1 MNKRQYKK
9 SRKKIN
15 KVCILDEF
23 FLLDFTPEEYQ
34 NYLEDIEEYS
44 YRHHRFKH
52 YKDKISGVIDFSYHP
67 PVSKRYSV
75 QESIM
80 IKDIRDIRTY
90 IQQCLNRKA
99 EV

>member
-23 FLLDFTPEEYQ
+23 FLLDYTPEEYQ

-44 YRHHRFKH
+44 YRHHRYKH

-75 QESIM
+75 QESM
-80 IKDIRDIRTY
+80 IKDIRTY
-90 IQQCLNRKA
+90 IQKCLNRKV
-99 EV
+99 EE

>member
-23 FLLDFTPEEYQ
+23 FLLDFTPEEYKR
-34 NYLEDIEEYS
+34 YLEDIEEYS

-67 PVSKRYSV
+67 PVSKRYS
-75 QESIM
+75 EHFKNILKYTRKFD
-80 IKDIRDIRTY
+80 IKIILK
-90 IQQCLNRKA
+90 I
-99 EV
+99 

>member
-1 MNKRQYKK
+1 MNKRQWKK

-15 KVCILDEF
+15 KVCIL
-23 FLLDFTPEEYQ
+23 EEYQ

-44 YRHHRFKH
+44 YRHHRYKH
-52 YKDKISGVIDFSYHP
+52 YKDKISGVIDFSYRP

-75 QESIM
+75 QESM
-80 IKDIRDIRTY
+80 IKDIRAY
-90 IQQCLNRKA
+90 IQQCLNRKV

>member
-23 FLLDFTPEEYQ
+23 FLLDYTPEEYKR
-34 NYLEDIEEYS
+34 YLEDIEEYS
-44 YRHHRFKH
+44 YRHHRYKH
-52 YKDKISGVIDFSYHP
+52 YKDKISGVIDFSYRP

-75 QESIM
+75 QESM
-80 IKDIRDIRTY
+80 IKDIRAY
-90 IQQCLNRKA
+90 IQQCLNRKV

>member
-44 YRHHRFKH
+44 FKHHRYKH
-52 YKDKISGVIDFSYHP
+52 YKDRISGVIDFSYRP
-67 PVSKRYSV
+67 PISKRRSEYF
-75 QESIM
+75 ENIL
-80 IKDIRDIRTY
+80 K
-90 IQQCLNRKA
+90 CARKYD
-99 EV
+99 

>member
-15 KVCILDEF
+15 KVCMYYLILDEF
-23 FLLDFTPEEYQ
+23 FLLDYTPEEYQ
-34 NYLEDIEEYS
+34 NYLEDIKEYS

-52 YKDKISGVIDFSYHP
+52 YKDKVSGVIGFSYHP

-75 QESIM
+75 QESM
-80 IKDIRDIRTY
+80 IKDIRAY

>member
-9 SRKKIN
+9 SRKTIN

-23 FLLDFTPEEYQ
+23 FLLDFTPEEYKR
-34 NYLEDIEEYS
+34 YLEDIEEYS

-67 PVSKRYSV
+67 PVSKRYS
-75 QESIM
+75 EHFKNILKYTRKYD
-80 IKDIRDIRTY
+80 IKIILK
-90 IQQCLNRKA
+90 I
-99 EV
+99 